1 MKDKKANSLITGME
15 KSLVVW
21 VEDQTSH
28 NIPLGQNLICSKAL
42 TLFNPVRAERSEE
55 AAEEKLEASRGWF
68 TRFRERSHA
77 PNIKV
82 QGEAASADV
91 EAAASYLEVPAKII
105 NGGVCI
111 KQQVSM

>member
-1 MKDKKANSLITGME
+1 MKDKKANSLITGTE
-15 KSLVVW
+15 KILVVW

-68 TRFRERSHA
+68 TRFKERSCLH
-77 PNIKV
+77 NMKV
-82 QGEAASADV
+82 HSEAANTDIKAT
-91 EAAASYLEVPAKII
+91 AS
-105 NGGVCI
+105 
-111 KQQVSM
+111 